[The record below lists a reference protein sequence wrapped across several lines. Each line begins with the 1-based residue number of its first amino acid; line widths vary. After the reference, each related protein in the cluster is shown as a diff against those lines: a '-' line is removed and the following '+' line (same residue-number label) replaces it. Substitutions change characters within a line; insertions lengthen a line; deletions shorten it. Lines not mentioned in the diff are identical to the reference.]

1 VKPPM
6 KENLLGYP
14 VVTNGK
20 EACIDDIAAWIRS
33 EQPQARWL
41 ACINPHSYAIA
52 LQDSFFSDALRTA
65 DWLIPD
71 GIGIVLASRINGGNI
86 NQRVT
91 GSDVFSGVMQH
102 LDKIGGSVFFLG
114 SSNEILEILS
124 VRIRNNFP
132 GVRIAGMLSPPF
144 KSVFSDSEIDE
155 MVSEINAAEP
165 DVLWV
170 GMTSPKQDIFIYSN
184 LNRLRVRFA
193 AGVGAVFDF
202 YTGRV
207 KRSHPIFQK
216 LGLEW
221 FPRLLQQP
229 RRLWRRMFISAPIF
243 VWHLFV
249 QSWRK

>member
-1 VKPPM
+1 MMRPM
-6 KENLLGYP
+6 QENVLGYP
-14 VVTNGK
+14 VFANGQ
-20 EACIDDIAAWIRS
+20 EACIEDIVAWIQC

-52 LQDSFFSDALRTA
+52 LQDSLFSDALSSA

-71 GIGIVLASRINGGNI
+71 GIGIVIASRINGGNI
-86 NQRVT
+86 NERVT
-91 GSDVFSGVMQH
+91 GSDVFLAVMRH

-124 VRIRNNFP
+124 ARIRNNFP
-132 GVRIAGMLSPPF
+132 AVRIAGMLSPPF
-144 KSVFSDSEIDE
+144 KSIFSDSEVDK
-155 MVSEINAAEP
+155 MVSEINAVEP

-207 KRSHPIFQK
+207 KRSQPIFQN

-221 FPRLLQQP
+221 LPRLLQQP

-243 VWHLFV
+243 VWHLFKER
-249 QSWRK
+249 WK

>member
-1 VKPPM
+1 M
-6 KENLLGYP
+6 KENVLGYS
-14 VVTNGK
+14 VFTNGQ
-20 EACIDDIAAWIRS
+20 EACIDDIAAWIRR

-41 ACINPHSYAIA
+41 ACINPHSYVIA
-52 LQDSFFSDALRTA
+52 LQDSFFSDALRSA

-86 NQRVT
+86 NERVT

-102 LDKIGGSVFFLG
+102 LDKFGGSVFFLG

-124 VRIRNNFP
+124 VRIQNDFP
-132 GVRIAGMLSPPF
+132 AVRIAGMLSPPF
-144 KSVFSDSEIDE
+144 KSVFSESEIDN
-155 MVSEINAAEP
+155 MVSQINAVEP

-221 FPRLLQQP
+221 LPRLLQQP
-229 RRLWRRMFISAPIF
+229 SRLWRRMFISAPIF
-243 VWHLFV
+243 VWHLLKER
-249 QSWRK
+249 RKG

>member
-1 VKPPM
+1 M
-6 KENLLGYP
+6 KENVLGYP
-14 VVTNGK
+14 VFANGQ

-33 EQPQARWL
+33 EQPKARWL

-52 LQDSFFSDALRTA
+52 LQDSLFSDALCSA

-71 GIGIVLASRINGGNI
+71 GIGIVLASRINNGNI
-86 NQRVT
+86 NERVT

-102 LDKIGGSVFFLG
+102 LDEIGGSVFFLG

-124 VRIRNNFP
+124 VRIQNNFP
-132 GVRIAGMLSPPF
+132 AVRIAGMLSPPF
-144 KSVFSDSEIDE
+144 KSVFSESEIDK
-155 MVSEINAAEP
+155 MVSEINAVEP

-221 FPRLLQQP
+221 LPRLLQQP
-229 RRLWRRMFISAPIF
+229 RRLWRRMFVSAPIF
-243 VWHLFV
+243 VWHLFKEK
-249 QSWRK
+249 WKW